1 MPDAAIRGADMARN
15 LNVMTFAS
23 APAAGPYDERPML
36 PDTLDLQ
43 LYLSK
48 NDRRQPFFLI
58 CQHDTVLFALSGA
71 GHVEYKDASVLR
83 HAYEVG
89 DHLYVP
95 AGVPHRIAPT
105 AETIQYRYK
114 LPESELEGVAW
125 YCEHCGREL
134 YREIWEI
141 AAELPQAAY
150 LRISQGFNADPS
162 RRTCRSCGAVHPVI
176 DLAPYRWAQ
185 IAEEISAEARE
196 SPRSSASPAPSTQPT
211 TSDSTGAARP

>member
-1 MPDAAIRGADMARN
+1 MPDAATRGADMARN

-23 APAAGPYDERPML
+23 AAAAGPYDERPML

-43 LYLSK
+43 LHLSK

-58 CQHDTVLFALSGA
+58 CQHDTVLFALAGA

-105 AETIQYRYK
+105 TVTIQYRYK

-125 YCEHCGREL
+125 YCEQCGHEL
-134 YREIWEI
+134 YREVWEI
-141 AAELPQAAY
+141 AAEIPQAAY
-150 LRISQGFNADPS
+150 LRISQGFNADAS
-162 RRTCRSCGAVHPVI
+162 CRTCKSCGTVHPVV

-185 IAEEISAEARE
+185 IAEEIGAEAGE
-196 SPRSSASPAPSTQPT
+196 SARAAAMNASSPEPTAAGTTVPS
-211 TSDSTGAARP
+211 RP

>member
-1 MPDAAIRGADMARN
+1 
-15 LNVMTFAS
+15 
-23 APAAGPYDERPML
+23 ML

-43 LYLSK
+43 LHLSK

-125 YCEHCGREL
+125 YCEECGHEL

-141 AAELPQAAY
+141 AAEIPQAAY

-162 RRTCRSCGAVHPVI
+162 RRTCKSCGTVHPTI
-176 DLAPYRWAQ
+176 DLAPYRWTQ
-185 IAEEISAEARE
+185 IVGDISAEAGE
-196 SPRSSASPAPSTQPT
+196 SARAAAIDASSTEAKAVGSTDVSGP
-211 TSDSTGAARP
+211 

>member
-1 MPDAAIRGADMARN
+1 MARN

-23 APAAGPYDERPML
+23 AAAAGPYDERPML

-58 CQHDTVLFALSGA
+58 CQHDTVLFALSGT

-83 HAYEVG
+83 HAYEIG

-95 AGVPHRIAPT
+95 AGVPHRVVPT

-125 YCEHCGREL
+125 YCEQCGHEL
-134 YREIWEI
+134 YREVWEI
-141 AAELPQAAY
+141 AAEIPQAAY
-150 LRISQGFNADPS
+150 LRISQGFNADPA
-162 RRTCRSCGAVHPVI
+162 RRTCKSCGAVHPMV
-176 DLAPYRWAQ
+176 DLALYRWAQ
-185 IAEEISAEARE
+185 IAEELRAEASE
-196 SPRSSASPAPSTQPT
+196 SARSSAISASSPQATASASTHESEP
-211 TSDSTGAARP
+211 

>member
-1 MPDAAIRGADMARN
+1 MARN

-23 APAAGPYDERPML
+23 AAAAGPCDERPML

-125 YCEHCGREL
+125 YCEPCGQEL
-134 YREIWEI
+134 YREVWEI
-141 AAELPQAAY
+141 AAEIPQAAY
-150 LRISQGFNADPS
+150 LRICQGFNADPS
-162 RRTCRSCGAVHPVI
+162 RRTCKSCGTAHPII

-185 IAEEISAEARE
+185 IAEELRAEAGE
-196 SPRSSASPAPSTQPT
+196 SARSSAITASSIQPAALG
-211 TSDSTGAARP
+211 STGASRL